1 MDKKSIL
8 KIVIQSLIYILG
20 LIGAYL
26 GVTTLS
32 SCTASSSLSSYGAA
46 TIITVD
52 TTYVEH
58 DGYIRPK
65 NYYFY
70 ERKK

>member
-1 MDKKSIL
+1 MDKKAIL

-26 GVTTLS
+26 GVTSLT
-32 SCTASSSLSSYGAA
+32 SCTASSSLSSYGES
-46 TIITVD
+46 TIVTID
-52 TTYVEH
+52 TTYVTH

-65 NYYFY
+65 NYVPYV
-70 ERKK
+70 KTK